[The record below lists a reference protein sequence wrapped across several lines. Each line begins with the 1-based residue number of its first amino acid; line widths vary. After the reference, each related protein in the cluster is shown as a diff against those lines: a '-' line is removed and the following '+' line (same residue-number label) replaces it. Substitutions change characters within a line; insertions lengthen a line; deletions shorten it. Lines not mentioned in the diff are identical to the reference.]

1 MSKIKLAAVR
11 VNGKEQIVQIKVNRG
26 PNYTLKGDM
35 ATKFKARR
43 DAYIQDKYSI
53 SESDVL
59 AANDY
64 LEGRLQ

>member
-11 VNGKEQIVQIKVNRG
+11 VNGKEQIVQIKMNRG

-35 ATKFKARR
+35 ATKFKGRR
-43 DAYIQDKYSI
+43 DAYVQDGNSLPD
-53 SESDVL
+53 SDVL